1 MLLTKLSPYF
11 IQIGDFSILWY
22 AVFILTG
29 AVLAYLTSQYFMKK
43 DGHSGEILEN
53 AFFLLFPAGIVG
65 AKIWSSFSYLGDYI
79 EQGQSFAEILL
90 RFVAIWEPGLAI
102 QGGVMAGV
110 AVGLWYFRKFH
121 PQLRVRYLL
130 DIVVPNILIAQAIGR
145 WGNFFNQEVYGQCV
159 EPSQLNFLPNFIVQQ
174 MTDTGNTSYT
184 EHGNRIVC
192 ATDGL
197 VAQPLFLYE
206 MLLNTL
212 GFFLITFV
220 LRKYWTKGRVE
231 GDLGFLYFVWYG
243 IVRALLEPLRQAEF
257 ILLFPGT
264 NIPQSIVTSIAFVLA
279 GLGLMALNRIKLRGP
294 KSPSTHA

>member
-1 MLLTKLSPYF
+1 MSLTKLSPYF
-11 IQIGDFSILWY
+11 IQIGDFSIMWY

-29 AVLAYLTSQYFMKK
+29 AVLAYTTSQYFMKK
-43 DGHSGEILEN
+43 AGHSSEILEN

-79 EQGQSFAEILL
+79 SSGMSFPEILL
-90 RFVAIWEPGLAI
+90 RFIAIWEPGLAI

-110 AVGLWYFRKFH
+110 AVGVWYFHKFH
-121 PQLRVRYLL
+121 PQIRKLFVI

-159 EPSQLNFLPNFIVQQ
+159 EPSQLSFLPQFIVNQ
-174 MTDTGNTSYT
+174 MTDTGATSFT
-184 EHGNRIVC
+184 EHGNRIEC
-192 ATDGL
+192 NTTGL
-197 VAQPLFLYE
+197 AAQPLFLYE

-220 LRKYWTKGRVE
+220 LRKYWKKGRVE
-231 GDLGFLYFVWYG
+231 GDLGMLYFVWYG
-243 IVRALLEPLRQAEF
+243 MVRAILEPLRQAAF

-264 NIPQSIVTSIAFVLA
+264 NIPQSIVTSVAFVLA
-279 GLGLMALNRIKLRGP
+279 GVGMMVANRIRLARQQP
-294 KSPSTHA
+294 PVA